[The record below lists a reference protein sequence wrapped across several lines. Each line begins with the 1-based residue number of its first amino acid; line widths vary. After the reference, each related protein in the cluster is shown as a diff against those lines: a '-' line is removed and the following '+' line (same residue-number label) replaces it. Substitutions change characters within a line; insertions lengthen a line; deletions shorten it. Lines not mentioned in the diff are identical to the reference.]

1 MYAGAQG
8 PYDNATALLRAF
20 RGGSLHYCQ
29 SPGWGRSSFNFLP
42 FTTIP
47 FTPPFAVRR
56 PFEWQ
61 IFREKNSSLLSSFD
75 LPFTLHFAVCCF

>member
-47 FTPPFAVRR
+47 FTPPFAVRH

-61 IFREKNSSLLSSFD
+61 IFRD
-75 LPFTLHFAVCCF
+75 HIFASPGCTMRP